1 MNNPLAK
8 LPGSARSVVTVMGT
22 ISPVVMM
29 AGVAQ
34 PQMLAWFFGAYIA
47 LGVVATLSA
56 MAFEKKKKGKADDF
70 SDELA
75 ENAASAEGVAD
86 AQQKARMDDM
96 RKEFER
102 GIGIYKQYGKDIYSL
117 PWFVVVGESGSGK
130 TEAIRNSDIGFPDK
144 LQDYWQGSGGT
155 LSMHW
160 WFTNKAVILDT
171 AGRLFVQDG
180 QSVKD
185 KDNQWTE
192 FLQMLRKNRP
202 ECPINGLVLVIPST
216 SLIPLTD
223 PAAEQ
228 ESITAIDARAGQISR
243 QLEVLQK
250 ELAIRF
256 PVYLLI
262 TKTDQIVGFRDFFSD
277 VEKPEERHQMLGWSN
292 PNKLNDRF
300 DPASITLHI
309 RQTAERFRKRR
320 MALLKDPVPTDGE
333 GKRVDQVDGL
343 YAFPNA
349 FENLAPKLERY
360 LRHIFSTD
368 EWSANPPFLR
378 GLYFSSALQ
387 EGTVL
392 DESIASALGLSVEE
406 YEQRQSSGLSV
417 AKNKSYFLRDLFN
430 EKIFSEKGLV
440 LKTGKKATAFS
451 GWKLWLPVGLVSALL
466 VTGLVG
472 WLTSIKTPPEI
483 AAWKTLSQDAYLT
496 DKATGFAPLLVR
508 NSRDEWSFTKKP
520 VSAGHLLE
528 SLGDLSSLVKSGP
541 KLGWLYAPAAALDGG
556 VKSDRKSA
564 HKIAVDGVIITPLIE
579 ATLSDLL
586 ESSEKWNSE
595 NISRSDRAAL
605 ATLLTI
611 QSNSKKSN
619 VEADLKALF
628 ASIDLPLPTSR
639 DRYEE
644 ITLPLFAAVKSTYP
658 TGKISKQILKK
669 KDTQQLLTILERLS
683 ESSAGEDPSKILI
696 AFDENWK
703 KLSQLESK
711 TSLKEAR
718 TLLATVKQSSKAL
731 SVAAPR
737 LQGSSANSSSDD
749 ESKGD
754 NTTTGFIKNL
764 LEDHERTLKGLSPSL
779 ARKFE
784 QALEK
789 PKVDNEEEIQGL
801 VNLHLQKMAGKET
814 SRHQEITLI
823 AEGLLELP
831 NQLGNPRKIPNV
843 NQFTLKIDDILERAE
858 AAEII
863 ETAQNLFSI
872 SLAKYLSE
880 TLADEL
886 AFPLVFE
893 NVTEGKVLTTSE
905 AAALSLLCSKLAD
918 YSPSADKKLSKIN
931 TVAESIF
938 DIDKLKEE
946 GIPSPKSWQVTLSV
960 TPPSID
966 FTKVVL
972 TSSGSRDCEWTYDER
987 TEPRDLPVN
996 SGAAITISDRLGGN
1010 HDFASGNY
1018 DNWAPVRWAFV
1029 QTRGDRR
1036 IDAQGRLG
1044 QSAFQ
1049 LKTSP
1054 LEGFPKTSTDL
1065 PKKTDLR

>member
-1 MNNPLAK
+1 
-8 LPGSARSVVTVMGT
+8 MGT
-22 ISPVVMM
+22 ISPIVMM

-34 PQMLAWFFGAYIA
+34 PQMLGYFFGAYLI
-47 LGVVATLSA
+47 LGVVASLGA
-56 MAFEKKKKGKADDF
+56 VAFEKKKKGKAEDF
-70 SDELA
+70 SEELS

-86 AQQKARMDDM
+86 AQQRARMDDM

-223 PAAEQ
+223 SAAEQ

-250 ELAIRF
+250 ELTIRF

-262 TKTDQIVGFRDFFSD
+262 TKTDRIVGFRDFFSD

-300 DPASITLHI
+300 DPASITRHL

-320 MALLKDPVPTDGE
+320 MALLKDPVPTDGA

-392 DESIASALGLSVEE
+392 DESIASALGLSVDD
-406 YEQRQSSGLSV
+406 YEQRQNSGLTV

-430 EKIFSEKGLV
+430 EKVFSEKGLV

-451 GWKLWLPVGLVSALL
+451 GWKLWLPVGLVTALL
-466 VTGLVG
+466 VTGLIG
-472 WLTSIKTPPEI
+472 WLTSIKAPPEI
-483 AAWKTLSQDAYLT
+483 AAWKVLSQDAYLT

-508 NSRDEWSFTKKP
+508 NSRDEWVFTKKP
-520 VSAGHLLE
+520 VTAGHLLE
-528 SLGDLSSLVKSGP
+528 TLGDLSTLVKSGP

-556 VKSDRKSA
+556 VKSDRKAA
-564 HKIAVDGVIITPLIE
+564 HKIAVDGVIVTPLIE
-579 ATLSDLL
+579 AALSDLL

-605 ATLLTI
+605 AALLTI
-611 QSNSKKSN
+611 QSDRKKAN
-619 VEADLKALF
+619 LEADIKTLF
-628 ASIDLPLPTSR
+628 ASIDQPLPTSR

-644 ITLPLFAAVKSTYP
+644 ITLPLFAAIKSAYP
-658 TGKISKQILKK
+658 SGKISKKILQK

-683 ESSAGEDPSKILI
+683 QSSAGEDPSKILI
-696 AFDENWK
+696 AFDQNWK
-703 KLSQLESK
+703 ELSQLTPE
-711 TSLKEAR
+711 TPAKEAR
-718 TLLATVKQSSKAL
+718 TTLASVKQSSKAL
-731 SVAAPR
+731 SIAEPR
-737 LQGSSANSSSDD
+737 LKGFSANSSSDED
-749 ESKGD
+749 SSKED
-754 NTTTGFIKNL
+754 KTTTGFIKNL
-764 LEDHERTLKGLSPSL
+764 LEEHERTLKSLSPGL

-789 PKVDNEEEIQGL
+789 PKIDNEEEIEGL
-801 VNLHLQKMAGKET
+801 INLHLQKMAGKEL
-814 SRHQEITLI
+814 SRHQEITQI
-823 AEGLLELP
+823 AEALLELP
-831 NQLGNPRKIPNV
+831 DQLGNPRKLPSV
-843 NQFTLKIDDILERAE
+843 NQFIFKIDDAFERAD
-858 AAEII
+858 AAEIAD
-863 ETAQNLFSI
+863 TAQSLFSI
-872 SLAKYLSE
+872 SLNKYLSE
-880 TLADEL
+880 TLAAEL

-905 AAALSLLCSKLAD
+905 AASLSLLCARLAE
-918 YSPSADKKLSKIN
+918 YSPSAEKKLSKVN
-931 TVAESIF
+931 TVAESLF

-946 GIPSPKSWQVTLSV
+946 GISSPRNWQITLQV

-966 FTKVVL
+966 FTRVVL
-972 TSSGSRDCEWTYDER
+972 ASTGRRNCEWTYEER
-987 TEPRDLPVN
+987 TEPRDLPVD
-996 SGAAITISDRLGGN
+996 SGATVSISDRLGGSHN
-1010 HDFASGNY
+1010 FTSGNC
-1018 DNWAPVRWAFV
+1018 DDWAPVRWAFV

-1036 IDAQGRLG
+1036 VDAQGQLG
-1044 QSAFQ
+1044 QSKFQ

-1054 LEGFPKTSTDL
+1054 LQGFPKTSTDL
-1065 PKKTDLR
+1065 PKRTDLR